1 MRVLRVSIGVGAVLF
16 FALAC
21 GGGGTATNAPATGS
35 TATLPAD
42 GELPVTC
49 GAPTT
54 ANQTNVSIANLA
66 YDPASVTVAPGAI
79 VQWTNN
85 DSTAHTVTFDNT
97 PDCSRVEAGQST
109 GATFNAAGTYAYHC
123 TIHPSMKGTVVVQ

>member
-54 ANQTNVSIANLA
+54 ATQTNVSIANLA

-85 DSTAHTVTFDNT
+85 DSTAHTVTFDN
-97 PDCSRVEAGQST
+97 SLVSGLEQSEGNT
-109 GATFNAAGTYAYHC
+109 DVQAPIRLIPAPIA
-123 TIHPSMKGTVVVQ
+123 VVF